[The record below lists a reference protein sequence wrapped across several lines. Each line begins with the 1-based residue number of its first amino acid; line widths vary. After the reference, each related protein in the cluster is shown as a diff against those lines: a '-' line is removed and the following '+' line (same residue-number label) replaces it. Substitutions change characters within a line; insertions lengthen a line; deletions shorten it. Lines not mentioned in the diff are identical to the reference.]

1 MARLKMQVMDEKG
14 LGRMKDRV
22 ERMLEERGVHIDHP
36 ALCAALA
43 DKGCKVQDGQV
54 RFPRAVIAQAAA
66 AVPKE
71 FTLYAPDPAHDLPFP
86 RRDGGF
92 YTRTN
97 TGAPAKSEAKRS

>member
-22 ERMLEERGVHIDHP
+22 ERMLEERGVHIDHQ

-43 DKGCKVQDGQV
+43 DNGCKVQDGQV
-54 RFPRAVIAQAAA
+54 RFPRAVLAQAAA

-71 FTLYAPDPAHDLPFP
+71 FTL
-86 RRDGGF
+86 
-92 YTRTN
+92 
-97 TGAPAKSEAKRS
+97 